1 MLETKKNT
9 ANSHRC
15 HQQEDQNGIWYL
27 GLCCFI
33 SALLN
38 FSYFQLVKVNVS
50 ATTFCCPFHYDYLLP
65 TKMTSATF
73 CCLFLV
79 ADQIGGQKNAARLFA
94 VILVTV
100 LCPKLKKRMAKGH
113 AAFFVLQKDAK
124 KTPKGRQA
132 NFVLHLVGNHFW
144 TPKGRLCKK
153 DGKKSWHLHLN
164 VSDKTLEQQRLSF
177 VSNVCHLEDFS
188 CCRFF
193 VILLVPK

>member
-1 MLETKKNT
+1 M
-9 ANSHRC
+9 
-15 HQQEDQNGIWYL
+15 
-27 GLCCFI
+27 
-33 SALLN
+33 
-38 FSYFQLVKVNVS
+38 VS
-50 ATTFCCPFHYDYLLP
+50 KT
-65 TKMTSATF
+65 
-73 CCLFLV
+73 
-79 ADQIGGQKNAARLFA
+79 QKR
-94 VILVTV
+94 T
-100 LCPKLKKRMAKGH
+100 AKGN

-193 VILLVPK
+193 AILLVPEWIFCFIFLNCAGHPIGFQNPWQWRRRWLQILQGIEEGGCGHSHTLLVSNV